1 MNILIVEDEAITALF
16 LSEVAASLS
25 HHVVA
30 TVDNADDALKI
41 AQDRTIDLALM
52 DIEIK
57 GRLDGIQTATMLK
70 EKYDIPSLFIT
81 SYKDSTTIKD
91 AKFVAPLGY
100 LIKPIVGEDIEA
112 ALMVAENQIKHGL
125 DGGEEKVYK
134 IGAYEFVTKT
144 KTLTKN
150 GKPVSLTQK
159 ETKCLQYML
168 ENIDT
173 NISSEQLIMTIWDGK
188 EKELS
193 SLRELV
199 FRLRKKLPDL
209 KIKSVSKFGY
219 ILLSK

>member
-16 LSEVAASLS
+16 LAEVAASHS
-25 HHVVA
+25 HHIVA
-30 TVDNADDALKI
+30 TVDNAEDALKAAREHAVDI
-41 AQDRTIDLALM
+41 ALM

-57 GRLDGIQTATMLK
+57 GRLDGIQTATALR
-70 EKYDIPSLFIT
+70 EKHNIPSIFIT

-100 LIKPIVGEDIEA
+100 LIKPVVGEDIEA
-112 ALMVAENQIKHGL
+112 ALMVAENHIKQ
-125 DGGEEKVYK
+125 GEEEAENKTYK
-134 IGAYEFVTKT
+134 LGSFEFETRT
-144 KTLTKN
+144 RTLTKN

-159 ETKCLQYML
+159 ETRCLQYML
-168 ENIDT
+168 EHVDT

-199 FRLRKKLPDL
+199 FRLRKKLPEL